1 MHKLSDWGWKIEGV
15 IGDFDKTFE
24 RLETRKIL
32 EPIEFT
38 RGKKVLI
45 QRKRNLMRIFSY
57 WNNLCQMIFTREL
70 VDLF

>member
-24 RLETRKIL
+24 RLETIKIL

-38 RGKKVLI
+38 RGKK
-45 QRKRNLMRIFSY
+45 Y
-57 WNNLCQMIFTREL
+57 WYREKET
-70 VDLF
+70 